1 MPAALITGANS
12 GIGHAFTKLLISEGY
27 TVFALDRVIG
37 RELKELPCQKFECD
51 LASSD
56 SIDRFASHFRSFD
69 GPLDVLLNIAGVMA
83 PKADDALESV
93 APSTLL
99 STFQVNTFGPLLLTQ
114 ALLPSLLQAKSPKLA
129 FMSSRVGS
137 IADNSSGGAY
147 SYRSSKAAL
156 NSIGKSMA
164 MDLKEKGVVVLL
176 LHPGFVIS
184 GLDRTDGTRNNPEA
198 VQPEEAAEKLWK
210 VVRAKG
216 LAETGTFWHREGFE
230 LPW

>member
-1 MPAALITGANS
+1 MTYYQLWQ
-12 GIGHAFTKLLISEGY
+12 GY

-37 RELKELPCQKFECD
+37 RELKELACQKFECD

-56 SIDRFASHFRSFD
+56 SIDRFAFHYRSFD
-69 GPLDVLLNIAGVMA
+69 EPLDVLLNIAGVMA

-114 ALLPSLLQAKSPKLA
+114 ALLHSLLQAKSPKLA

-147 SYRSSKAAL
+147 SYRASKAAL

-176 LHPGFVIS
+176 SHPGFVIS
-184 GLDRTDGTRNNPEA
+184 GLDRTGDTRNNPEA
-198 VQPEEAAEKLWK
+198 VTPEEAAEKLWK
-210 VVRAKG
+210 VVCAKG